1 MQTKRKKELSQGMN
15 ATKKLK
21 STYEK
26 RSRSR
31 SPAKKVQHD
40 KVEMSSLR
48 NHIENGNKRIIEL
61 KNEIEAM
68 RRTVQGGVQ
77 GTVASEELA

>member
-1 MQTKRKKELSQGMN
+1 MD

-31 SPAKKVQHD
+31 SPNKKANQD
-40 KVEMSSLR
+40 VEMSSLR

-61 KNEIEAM
+61 KHEIESL
-68 RRTVQGGVQ
+68 RRTVQGGMQ
-77 GTVASEELA
+77 GSVASEELA